1 MYKYDP
7 TTESVDD
14 ALARLQSHDTIEPEP
29 LEEHIITPP
38 SSTHTKHVHNRKRKR
53 KTRSKRRHTLSED
66 TVINLSN
73 IQLSNAEMK
82 LLSRGLTFVPT
93 PQRIQWSEV
102 QADMN
107 DFARR
112 LRLKEFFH
120 DNNTTTATNAHPFT
134 CKGSWTPPSG
144 REAAL
149 DAFIN
154 VVEQDLMTSQPTRIH
169 DNLTKHERKALKQLQ
184 KRTDIVVKPAD
195 KGSGTVVLDYNWYVN
210 ECLRQLNDNK
220 FYERQTKDLTNKIA
234 RMTT

>member
-1 MYKYDP
+1 MNTQTQQLDERVAPDEEPLLQLNSSDNFPVQNYDVINPTYPRITDEDGCTAQEFFVEFNGTMYKYDP

-14 ALARLQSHDTIEPEP
+14 ALARLQSHDTLEPEP

-112 LRLKEFFH
+112 LRLK
-120 DNNTTTATNAHPFT
+120 
-134 CKGSWTPPSG
+134 
-144 REAAL
+144 
-149 DAFIN
+149 
-154 VVEQDLMTSQPTRIH
+154 
-169 DNLTKHERKALKQLQ
+169 
-184 KRTDIVVKPAD
+184 
-195 KGSGTVVLDYNWYVN
+195 
-210 ECLRQLNDNK
+210 
-220 FYERQTKDLTNKIA
+220 
-234 RMTT
+234 